1 MEGMDLESLQHELA
15 MVDLLSRSAR
25 ATGEHS
31 LLEQLLLKKES
42 IKLKMYQEKGHAMP
56 HFHVDYGSQSHTASY
71 AIGTGERIEGT
82 LAKKY
87 DRAIRNWTQ
96 INKESL
102 LATWKA
108 LQSGAPEQP
117 FIATLGSL

>member
-1 MEGMDLESLQHELA
+1 
-15 MVDLLSRSAR
+15 
-25 ATGEHS
+25 
-31 LLEQLLLKKES
+31 
-42 IKLKMYQEKGHAMP
+42 MYQEKGHAMP

-71 AIGTGERIEGT
+71 AIRTGDRIEGT

-87 DRAIRNWTQ
+87 DRTIRNWTQ

-102 LATWKA
+102 LATWNA

-117 FIATLGSL
+117 FIPTLGTL